1 MPKLSKVDRKERIFA
16 TARIL
21 GTVVLVGGYFTMLHV
36 NMTVGIIIKVTA
48 AIMMNPW
55 LIKHK
60 IWDVV
65 ILQSIMAAID
75 LHKLIALLLL

>member
-1 MPKLSKVDRKERIFA
+1 
-16 TARIL
+16 
-21 GTVVLVGGYFTMLHV
+21 MLHV
-36 NMTVGIIIKVTA
+36 NMTVGIIVKVTA

-65 ILQSIMAAID
+65 ALQSIMAAID
-75 LHKLIALLLL
+75 LHKLVALLLL